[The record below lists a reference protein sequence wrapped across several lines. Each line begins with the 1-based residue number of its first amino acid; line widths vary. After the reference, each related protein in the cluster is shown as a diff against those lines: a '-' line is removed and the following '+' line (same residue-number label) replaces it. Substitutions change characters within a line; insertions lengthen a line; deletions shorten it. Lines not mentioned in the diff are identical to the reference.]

1 MDTDTDD
8 KLFDTNPCNKS
19 QNNLTNW
26 SCVMA
31 ESASPGGRTIPRG
44 TSTRS
49 IKKLSNLN
57 NQLNDIDFEILNN
70 NELIDEISNKLMSLA
85 RDINSNSKTDILEIK
100 NKLDNLVKKNQE
112 LLETKEKYIK
122 LKNKNILN

>member
-1 MDTDTDD
+1 
-8 KLFDTNPCNKS
+8 
-19 QNNLTNW
+19 
-26 SCVMA
+26 MA

-70 NELIDEISNKLMSLA
+70 NELIDELSNKLMSLA